1 MQASTPPVMVASAY
15 DSRRELRFFLLV
27 PTITPVAVLVALAV
41 TATVYR
47 QRHENRVYTGI
58 NVWGIDL
65 GGLQRAQAEQTLDAT
80 FSNFEKKTIMLSDPA
95 SGRQW
100 SMTPQELGLSYDAS
114 ATAEAAYGVGRGSG
128 PVAALWQTF
137 TTWYYGRSLAPTIVL
152 DEGKLAQALDEL
164 ALETDRPAVSARVDI
179 DLSQGRAAYTP
190 GQIGRRLDVAEA
202 RDRLLQAIL
211 AQQPV
216 QMELLVHD
224 VAPAIYDRPE
234 EVRRIRA
241 LLDGAPMTLY
251 LQEPLADDDL
261 QRVVLPRAEI
271 LSWLRVEVVERP
283 DGPARHRV
291 FLDENAARQW
301 LAPFAKQLYRQPVRA
316 RFYFDD
322 NTGDLVL
329 VEPHVNGRQVDV
341 EATLQGVLAA
351 AETPNR
357 SVPFVVEEMT
367 PTVSSTATAGE
378 LGIKELVSQRTTWFR
393 GSSDARKHN
402 IAQAAGSFHGL
413 VIAPGEE
420 FSFNK
425 YLGEVTEDDG
435 YEEGLIIVGGQT
447 IAGIG
452 GVCQVST
459 TVFQT
464 VFYAGFPVTER
475 WQHGYM
481 LDYYNDGEGP
491 GMDATVYS
499 PIVDFRFVNNTPYHL
514 LIENYYNEVE
524 ESLTFKFYSTDMGR
538 RVEKSGPVFEDIVP
552 APLPEEDAW
561 QYDEDLPPGTV
572 RQIDWA
578 TEGATVTVG
587 RTVYNADG
595 DVLIDEEYVSEYVPW
610 PNGYQYG
617 PGVEARDYSL
627 VP

>member
-1 MQASTPPVMVASAY
+1 M
-15 DSRRELRFFLLV
+15 
-27 PTITPVAVLVALAV
+27 LAV

-65 GGLQRAQAEQTLDAT
+65 SGLQRSQAEQTLDAT
-80 FSNFEKKTIMLSDPA
+80 FSNFEKKTIVLSDPA
-95 SGRQW
+95 SGRRW
-100 SMTPQELGLSYDAS
+100 SMTPQELGLSYDAA
-114 ATAEAAYGVGRGSG
+114 ATAEAAYRVGRRSG
-128 PVAALWQTF
+128 PVAGLWQTF
-137 TTWYYGRSLAPTIVL
+137 TTWYYGRALAPTIVL
-152 DEGKLAQALDEL
+152 NEGQLAQTLDEL
-164 ALETDRPAVSARVDI
+164 AAEINRPAVSARVDI
-179 DLSQGRAAYTP
+179 DDSSGAVSYTP
-190 GQIGRRLDVAEA
+190 GQIGRRLDVEDA
-202 RDRLLQAIL
+202 RRRLLQAIL
-211 AQQPV
+211 ARQPV
-216 QMELLVHD
+216 RMELLAHD
-224 VAPAIYDRPE
+224 VVPVIYDRPQ

-241 LLDGAPMTLY
+241 LLNGGPLTLY
-251 LQEPLADDDL
+251 LQEPLGDDDL
-261 QRVVLPRAEI
+261 GRVVLPEAEI
-271 LSWLRVEVVERP
+271 MSWLRVEVVERA
-283 DGPARHRV
+283 DGMARHRV

-301 LAPFAKQLYRQPVRA
+301 LAPYAKELYRQPVRA

-322 NTGDLVL
+322 NTGGLVL

-341 EATLQGVLAA
+341 EATLQRLLAA
-351 AETPNR
+351 AETPDR
-357 SVPFVVEEMT
+357 SVPFVVEEIT
-367 PTVSSTATAGE
+367 PAVNSRATAEE
-378 LGIKELVSQRTTWFR
+378 LGITELVSQRTTWFR

-402 IAQAAGSFHGL
+402 IAQAAATFHGL

-425 YLGEVTEDDG
+425 YLGEVTKDDG

-447 IAGIG
+447 IAGIGG

-499 PIVDFRFVNNTPYHL
+499 PLVDFRFINNTPYHL
-514 LIENYYNEVE
+514 LIENYYNEAE

-552 APLPEEDAW
+552 APPPEEDAW

-595 DVLIDEEYVSEYVPW
+595 DVIIDEAYVSEYVPW

-627 VP
+627 AP